1 MAVVALYHVREGR
14 QIDERKLD
22 RRVGAKGASLPRRVA
37 EYCIFGLYVQV
48 RVINRDNP
56 GVMQHSLTTLSS
68 IALLRTDDLAHNV

>member
-1 MAVVALYHVREGR
+1 MCVKVVESTNESSIVKLGQNGR
-14 QIDERKLD
+14 DI
-22 RRVGAKGASLPRRVA
+22 V
-37 EYCIFGLYVQV
+37 EYSIFGLYVQV

>member
-1 MAVVALYHVREGR
+1 MCAKVVESTNESSIVESGQNGQVCRD
-14 QIDERKLD
+14 I
-22 RRVGAKGASLPRRVA
+22 A